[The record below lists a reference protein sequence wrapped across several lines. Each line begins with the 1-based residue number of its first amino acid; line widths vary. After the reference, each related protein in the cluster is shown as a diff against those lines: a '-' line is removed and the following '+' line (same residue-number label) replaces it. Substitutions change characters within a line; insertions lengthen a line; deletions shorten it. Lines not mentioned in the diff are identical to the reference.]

1 MHLSDAQASRF
12 YDLLDS
18 LTVYANAAFGVTDR
32 TRLLGPDGRFNPQE
46 RVAVH
51 EKIWAD
57 PTIIDDYI
65 EDNPLGLPPR
75 ELAQMHRWK
84 QRVTGPLPLIG
95 FDDENRALFLLGER
109 RVAVQGITQDITEV
123 IVEQPPIFIHMT
135 LLPFDDVIVY
145 DSLAQPLPVELGPG
159 WRAMLEGEAKE
170 ATSRPIVERSDEFF
184 ELAKRVNA
192 EREQEDWDR
201 FQRQMERERWELEG
215 SEPAVPGVHK
225 GALAGLSEEERDAA
239 IGRGLADA
247 MAEKHGKP
255 PAPDAVR
262 ALKERAARME
272 PTHSF
277 EESLMADNKSVL
289 ERDAQEFG
297 IRGFTKMRKAELAH
311 VVAQAYLERTDGVRS
326 LLINCGDGEFETML
340 ALLKAENGQ
349 IAFDE
354 KDAGQHLD
362 LMFLPPATRLFWH
375 KGTFTA
381 VVPDEVREAFRD
393 VDLDEVRT
401 QREQA
406 LRIELLAEALT
417 ELCGIVGMDDLAAQY
432 ERIYSESVSRE
443 QLLVALFDAI
453 GREGDF
459 PPFEVWTKDPTGDAC
474 YVIHPSMGDSA
485 LLNDVML
492 DMRDELEGS
501 LKGATHEKLRAEMNG
516 RLPDLREQRDLMLTD
531 LIRAHEQK
539 ASYGIYPIER
549 PVVEAGVY
557 GWKLHIPAVVNLRN
571 WLDAHVPDDEDDL
584 FYADDIIDRLLDA
597 QMGSSRPTDMID
609 EASELGIFETSEDV
623 EGAVGR
629 VMALVNALPDWWN
642 NGWPPDELH
651 ERATGRKV
659 FRNPD
664 GTPMKVGRNDPCPC
678 GSGKKY
684 KKCCG
689 R

>member
-1 MHLSDAQASRF
+1 MTS
-12 YDLLDS
+12 
-18 LTVYANAAFGVTDR
+18 VKEEAAEAA
-32 TRLLGPDGRFNPQE
+32 GR
-46 RVAVH
+46 
-51 EKIWAD
+51 
-57 PTIIDDYI
+57 
-65 EDNPLGLPPR
+65 PL
-75 ELAQMHRWK
+75 
-84 QRVTGPLPLIG
+84 
-95 FDDENRALFLLGER
+95 
-109 RVAVQGITQDITEV
+109 
-123 IVEQPPIFIHMT
+123 VE
-135 LLPFDDVIVY
+135 
-145 DSLAQPLPVELGPG
+145 SA
-159 WRAMLEGEAKE
+159 
-170 ATSRPIVERSDEFF
+170 DEFV

-201 FQRQMERERWELEG
+201 FQRQMERERWERDG
-215 SEPAVPGVHK
+215 SEPILPGVHK

-247 MAEKHGKP
+247 MAEKYGKP

-501 LKGATHEKLRAEMNG
+501 LKGATYEKLRAEMNG
-516 RLPDLREQRDLMLTD
+516 RLSDLREQRDLMLTD

-684 KKCCG
+684 KRCCG